1 MSMNHAG
8 MVRMIE
14 PHFGKLLIFLL
25 IEIVKDIF
33 TFFKA
38 TGKRI
43 FQMVFSMGAREMTNE
58 DMQGFCLQS
67 LGDDGKKKERRR

>member
-1 MSMNHAG
+1 MNMNHAG
-8 MVRMIE
+8 MVRIIE

-33 TFFKA
+33 TFFKV

-43 FQMVFSMGAREMTNE
+43 FQMVFSMGRE
-58 DMQGFCLQS
+58 
-67 LGDDGKKKERRR
+67 K